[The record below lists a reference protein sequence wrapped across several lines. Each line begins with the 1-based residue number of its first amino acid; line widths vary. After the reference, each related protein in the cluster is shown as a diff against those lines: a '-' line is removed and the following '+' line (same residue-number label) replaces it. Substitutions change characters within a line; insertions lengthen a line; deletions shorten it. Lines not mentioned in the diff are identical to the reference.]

1 MAQNISTYINTGF
14 TLLPS
19 ASCNV
24 DIRLSDIS
32 DMRVQLVQTYAA
44 TSALTG
50 LNVNLFA
57 GMGGKD
63 PAENAQ
69 TPIPYV
75 LSNPTSQNLST
86 VPVFGGNSES
96 LNAGSGV
103 VQPAGGSGTPQ
114 TTRTVFFLASPVIE
128 WSNWMRMTIYNRDT
142 VNSCTVA
149 LLADI

>member
-24 DIRLSDIS
+24 DVRLSDIS
-32 DMRVQLVQTYAA
+32 DMRVQLIQTYAA
-44 TSALTG
+44 TSSLTG
-50 LNVNLFA
+50 VNAVLFA

-63 PAENAQ
+63 PAENPQ

-75 LSNPTSQNLST
+75 LSNPTSQNNST
-86 VPVFGGNSES
+86 VPVFGQNSES
-96 LNAGSGV
+96 LNAGSGI
-103 VQPAGGSGTPQ
+103 VQPTPSQGTPQ

-128 WSNWMRMTIYNRDT
+128 WSNWMRITIYNRDT
-142 VNSCTVA
+142 VNSCVIG